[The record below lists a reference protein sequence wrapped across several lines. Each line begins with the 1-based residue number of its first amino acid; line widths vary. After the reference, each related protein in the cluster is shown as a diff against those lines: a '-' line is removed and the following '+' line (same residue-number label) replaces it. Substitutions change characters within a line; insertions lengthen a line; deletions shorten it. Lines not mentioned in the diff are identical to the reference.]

1 MLVGLGA
8 DGEGGEAGEERE
20 RREADAER
28 EQHADRFEER
38 VEPVERRF
46 ELVGEARLGEGG
58 AAAAA
63 AAGSVGVSGCGTGGG
78 CGGVGVA
85 VACAEEGGDGGDFVR
100 VCGLVSMVDWCW
112 LAGVVGC
119 WGRVGGGHTGEIS
132 IALGQLVVSIRCDP
146 SFANRQGVKGVEGT
160 GTDVLLWPVH
170 NVVVDITDRLVA
182 ALLPKTWRGRWG
194 SLVPC
199 CVFRFPNW

>member
-28 EQHADRFEER
+28 EQHADGFEER

-46 ELVGEARLGEGG
+46 ELVSEARLGEGG

-85 VACAEEGGDGGDFVR
+85 VACAEEGGDGGDFV
-100 VCGLVSMVDWCW
+100 
-112 LAGVVGC
+112 
-119 WGRVGGGHTGEIS
+119 
-132 IALGQLVVSIRCDP
+132 
-146 SFANRQGVKGVEGT
+146 
-160 GTDVLLWPVH
+160 
-170 NVVVDITDRLVA
+170 
-182 ALLPKTWRGRWG
+182 
-194 SLVPC
+194 
-199 CVFRFPNW
+199 